1 MNVNS
6 RRFII
11 ASMSEENTQ
20 NLPDTRSFEERVFAR
35 FDALDSR
42 MERMEARMDRI
53 ETRLDDLT
61 NRVERLE
68 AESER
73 RAVETKPIWERALA
87 EIVALGQKVDD
98 LSQKVDALDA
108 RVAALEVKVDALQ
121 EEVAV
126 ISRKVNVIESRTETF
141 ALDMFDLRVEQRELK
156 KRMDKL
162 DSEKAR

>member
-1 MNVNS
+1 
-6 RRFII
+6 
-11 ASMSEENTQ
+11 MSEENTQ

-35 FDALDSR
+35 FDAIDAGLR
-42 MERMEARMDRI
+42 
-53 ETRLDDLT
+53 DL
-61 NRVERLE
+61 NARVERLE

-73 RAVETKPIWERALA
+73 RAVDTKPIWERALA
-87 EIVALGQKVDD
+87 EIIAVG
-98 LSQKVDALDA
+98 QKVDALEA

-156 KRMDKL
+156 KRINRL
-162 DSEKAR
+162 DSENAR